1 MALFRENVLGGTEFQ
16 RYGIP
21 VVRNSKWRQLLDTV
35 GVEHKLIT
43 VKQLAIFR
51 VHKTATLKMANP
63 L

>member
-1 MALFRENVLGGTEFQ
+1 MYYLYGYVPGKRFR

-21 VVRNSKWRQLLDTV
+21 VVRNSKFRKLLEKA
-35 GVEHKLIT
+35 GVEHKLLT

-51 VHKTATLKMANP
+51 VNKTATLKMANP

>member
-1 MALFRENVLGGTEFQ
+1 MAMFRENVLDGTEFQ
-16 RYGIP
+16 
-21 VVRNSKWRQLLDTV
+21 VVRNSKWRQLMDKV
-35 GVEHKLIT
+35 SVEHKLLT